1 MYVKGAALS
10 PCADGFPRRPERGV
24 SACSQQAII
33 RRALPGIAARD
44 ELDLSTSRNWV
55 TWLSIKVVILLR
67 ADGRMAIDHVDE
79 DVLDA
84 LLGCGANPD
93 GLRMLLALED
103 EDCEK

>member
-1 MYVKGAALS
+1 MSITELS
-10 PCADGFPRRPERGV
+10 NAETIAR
-24 SACSQQAII
+24 STAIKYLNELVDSLVLQLVD
-33 RRALPGIAARD
+33 ASNEIANTTD
-44 ELDLSTSRNWV
+44 IPDPL
-55 TWLSIKVVILLR
+55 
-67 ADGRMAIDHVDE
+67 DHVDE